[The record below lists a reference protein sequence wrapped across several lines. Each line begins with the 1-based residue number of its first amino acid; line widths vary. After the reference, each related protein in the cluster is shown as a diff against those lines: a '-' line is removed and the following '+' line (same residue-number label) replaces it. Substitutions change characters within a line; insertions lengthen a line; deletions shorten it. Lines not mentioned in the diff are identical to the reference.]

1 MHVNNTSYHRR
12 FYWTVLCH
20 SLKVCVH
27 LWKYTRAPLHR
38 PDEGVG
44 SLGAGI
50 QGCEPPSMGTGIQTG
65 HPDWAISV
73 FTTSLAHIMSFLVE
87 SNYTR
92 QLAGMRSL
100 GKTFKCPWVDLFDRI
115 SSSCCSET
123 SYVEQRASCLSSQ
136 CWDVYYHTWP
146 DVIFFNCLRVSLSF
160 TCQSIPLNP
169 KVFRFPRQELAL
181 CMTYNLHTDASLQMY
196 EFTYV
201 AISNT

>member
-1 MHVNNTSYHRR
+1 MR
-12 FYWTVLCH
+12 
-20 SLKVCVH
+20 

-50 QGCEPPSMGTGIQTG
+50 QGYESPSMGTGIQTG

-73 FTTSLAHIMSFLVE
+73 FTTSLAHIMTFLVE

-146 DVIFFNCLRVSLSF
+146 DVMFFNCLRVSTIIYMPKHTTKS
-160 TCQSIPLNP
+160 QSI
-169 KVFRFPRQELAL
+169 
-181 CMTYNLHTDASLQMY
+181 SLSKTGTSPIYDLQSPY
-196 EFTYV
+196 RYLFTYV
-201 AISNT
+201 WVYICRFTSVAVSNT